1 VTGPKV
7 DFYLLPDTEPRARL
21 RTACRL
27 AEKAYDQ
34 GLKVALHTD
43 DAAETAE
50 LDELLWTFND
60 RSFVPHC
67 VWPADAALAGDT
79 PVLIGSGALPESHRD
94 VLVNLGADVPAGFE
108 AYARVLEIV
117 DADEA
122 ARSQARNRW
131 RRYREHGISPES
143 HKL

>member
-1 VTGPKV
+1 MTGPKV
-7 DFYLLPDTEPRARL
+7 DFYLLRDTEPRARL

-34 GLKVALHTD
+34 GLQVTLCTD
-43 DAAETAE
+43 SAAETAQ
-50 LDELLWTFND
+50 LDELLWTFSD

-67 VWPADAALAGDT
+67 VWPAEEAAAADT
-79 PVLIGSGALPESHRD
+79 PVLIGSGVLPDTHRD

-108 AYARVLEIV
+108 GYARVLEIV

-131 RRYREHGISPES
+131 RHYREHGVSPES
-143 HKL
+143 HNL